1 MCPDQRVPSA
11 LNIGA
16 ILKKREV
23 WKGKLIGK
31 TGGARLLRVQRTVLG
46 PSVWDL

>member
-1 MCPDQRVPSA
+1 MDT
-11 LNIGA
+11 GA

-31 TGGARLLRVQRTVLG
+31 TGGARPLRVRRTVLG
-46 PSVWDL
+46 PSVLDL